1 VEAEGVPLTVS
12 EWLATLA
19 RRWPVLLVGIICT
32 ACAVLLV
39 HKRPIAYQACGNVA
53 VVLPASERFPNPYNN
68 QETPPVTTTALIA
81 QQLMSDQVQQML
93 DARGLTASYQAQLVN
108 LGSGQAPIYTEP
120 LASVCASSYDSELSL
135 RTADAVM
142 AEFGTLLHDREL
154 AAHVPSA
161 SFMTTV
167 VILQPAS
174 AAVTG
179 RPSQAYL
186 GVAAIGLIGTVA
198 CTLWIDQLLRRRRG
212 TRRDRDPAPGTGR
225 RRRAYQGF

>member
-1 VEAEGVPLTVS
+1 MEAEGVRVTVS

-53 VVLPASERFPNPYNN
+53 VALPKSERFPNVYNN
-68 QETPPVTTTALIA
+68 QESPPITTTGLIA
-81 QQLMSDQVQQML
+81 QQLMSDEVQQML
-93 DARGLTASYQAQLVN
+93 DAQGLTAAYQAQLVN
-108 LGSGQAPIYTEP
+108 LGSGQAPIYTEA

-142 AEFGTLLHDREL
+142 TEFGVLLHDREV
-154 AAHVPSA
+154 AAHVSSA

-167 VILQPAS
+167 VIMKPTS
-174 AAVTG
+174 VPVTG

-186 GVAAIGLIGTVA
+186 GVAAIGLTGTVA
-198 CTLWIDQLLRRRRG
+198 STLWIDQLLRRRRS
-212 TRRDRDPAPGTGR
+212 TRRGGDPAPGAGR
-225 RRRAYQGF
+225 PRRAY